1 MDTSSDSDDDSDT
14 DSDKS
19 SDPMD
24 KDTITKKLVDRLKK
38 LDNERAHAMDILEK
52 LAPNQAKKYMDPLVA
67 KAVAEKEKAEKKNAK
82 KNKKTAAAT
91 KENNEKEQQSEQEK
105 NRQNS
110 GNPANALIFE
120 GLRLR

>member
-82 KNKKTAAAT
+82 KNKKAATT
-91 KENNEKEQQSEQEK
+91 KENSEKEQQSEQEK